1 MEKVDKDG
9 SRYYEIDTATVR
21 KITTI
26 TYPTGELIFTDK
38 FTDCLPEGISFEDE
52 EDDED
57 EGGDALHFLV
67 HGTRVGYRFLG
78 DNSLYIEGTKAGKI
92 LADTILKCAKGLP
105 SVAPKPKPAAPAPAP
120 APASIPIPVPP
131 PAPAPSTSAAK
142 SYPYGFH
149 YTVTPLSDAF
159 KKEQEE
165 FLKSLTPD
173 EQKILTSY
181 TRHGD
186 EIINPVLRESPTRP
200 GLNVRVEQLKKRHP
214 TDNKLGF
221 IPSFVSDFMKIIK
234 RAPTLKEELT
244 LYRGIRAETYR
255 TPNEAEVVSTTYNS
269 QIAEIFG
276 PEKADKCCRIT
287 LHVKP
292 GVRVLWLEP
301 ITKWSGESEILLIP
315 PFKEVRQPS
324 TTPRDIVVTISPVT
338 KQKGGTTRR
347 GKTRK
352 SKRKSKSTRR
362 R

>member
-1 MEKVDKDG
+1 MEKVDKNG
-9 SRYYEIDTATVR
+9 NRYYEIDTPNVR

-26 TYPTGELIFTDK
+26 TYPTEELIFTEK
-38 FTDCLPEGISFEDE
+38 FIDCLPKGISFEDDD

-57 EGGDALHFLV
+57 DEDYGGFLV
-67 HGTRVGYRFLG
+67 HGTRVGYKFQA
-78 DNSLYIEGTKAGKI
+78 DHTLYIKGTNAGKI
-92 LADTILKCAKGLP
+92 LADTILECAKKLP
-105 SVAPKPKPAAPAPAP
+105 SVAPKPKPAAPAPV
-120 APASIPIPVPP
+120 PVPVSVP
-131 PAPAPSTSAAK
+131 VSVPSKPEAK
-142 SYPYGFH
+142 SDPFERPYAM
-149 YTVTPLSDAF
+149 TTLSDAF

-234 RAPTLKEELT
+234 RAPELKEELT
-244 LYRGIRAETYR
+244 LYRGIRANSYT
-255 TPNEAEVVSTTYNS
+255 TPNQAEVVSTTYY
-269 QIAEIFG
+269 ADVAKEFG
-276 PEKADKCCRIT
+276 PYTPEGCCRVT

-301 ITKWSGESEILLIP
+301 ITAHRREGEILLVP
-315 PFKEVRQPS
+315 PFKEVRHP
-324 TTPRDIVVTISPVT
+324 TANPRDVIVTILPAP
-338 KQKGGTTRR
+338 KWKGTARR
-347 GKTRK
+347 GKNRNQ
-352 SKRKSKSTRR
+352 KRKSKSTRR